1 MPNTRSN
8 DTPMLQIIYSEIGP
22 TVRFRFGAVILH
34 CGVSGFNYYLP
45 SHMSKGFH
53 TVQYTN
59 LSVRRFVSL
68 IVPPLYAAAVDHAPE
83 ELLIPYN

>member
-1 MPNTRSN
+1 
-8 DTPMLQIIYSEIGP
+8 
-22 TVRFRFGAVILH
+22 
-34 CGVSGFNYYLP
+34 
-45 SHMSKGFH
+45 MSKGFH